1 MEKSTNLTNQ
11 RLRVVAANGIIMALY
26 VAVTVLVAPVASGA
40 IQFRISEGLNH
51 LVVFNRKLMWGVVG
65 GVVVYNLFFG
75 MGILDVVFGGFGSF
89 LALGATALVHKK
101 IPNVFL
107 RLAFNTIVFSLSM
120 FLIAIML
127 NITLALPF
135 WPTFS
140 TTALSEFIVMTITA
154 PVMYI
159 INRAVRFDKRV

>member
-11 RLRVVAANGIIMALY
+11 RLRVVAAYGIIMALY

-107 RLAFNTIVFSLSM
+107 RLAFNTIFFSLSM

-135 WPTFS
+135 CQP
-140 TTALSEFIVMTITA
+140 LQQ
-154 PVMYI
+154 
-159 INRAVRFDKRV
+159 RH

>member
-89 LALGATALVHKK
+89 LALGSTALVHKK
-101 IPNVFL
+101 IPNVLL

-135 WPTFS
+135 WPTFA

>member
-75 MGILDVVFGGFGSF
+75 MGSWMSYSAVSGF
-89 LALGATALVHKK
+89 
-101 IPNVFL
+101 
-107 RLAFNTIVFSLSM
+107 
-120 FLIAIML
+120 
-127 NITLALPF
+127 
-135 WPTFS
+135 
-140 TTALSEFIVMTITA
+140 
-154 PVMYI
+154 
-159 INRAVRFDKRV
+159 